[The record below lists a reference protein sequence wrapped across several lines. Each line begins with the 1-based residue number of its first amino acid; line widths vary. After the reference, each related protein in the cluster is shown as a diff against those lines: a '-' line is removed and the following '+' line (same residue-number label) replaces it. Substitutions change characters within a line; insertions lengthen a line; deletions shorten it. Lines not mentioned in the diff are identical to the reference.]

1 MTKLKDSHKCNILL
15 QYTIFIGI
23 INMVFLI
30 KPVGKVLFP
39 YPGEDAGSCFG
50 TGEETYGNR
59 KPKRRKKCQV
69 GAPENVK
76 FFRFRHFSPAGLW
89 QKRIR
94 FAKIFP
100 VYLIVLFF

>member
-50 TGEETYGNR
+50 TGEETYGNCN
-59 KPKRRKKCQV
+59 PKRGQNKSGRRQRKM
-69 GAPENVK
+69 
-76 FFRFRHFSPAGLW
+76 
-89 QKRIR
+89 
-94 FAKIFP
+94 
-100 VYLIVLFF
+100 